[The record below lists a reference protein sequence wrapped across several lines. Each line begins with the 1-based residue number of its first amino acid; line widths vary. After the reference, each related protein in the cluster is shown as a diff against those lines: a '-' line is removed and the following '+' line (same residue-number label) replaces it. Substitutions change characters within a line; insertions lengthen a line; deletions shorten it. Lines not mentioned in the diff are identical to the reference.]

1 MGERVE
7 TSTHLTGAA
16 IMSTSVKTS
25 AHHTGADIS
34 KRIQAKLNVKKK
46 ILAFMGTPVKTF
58 AHHTRADI
66 SKRIQA
72 KLNVKKKDIKDKR
85 EKKYWPAWV
94 PPYNPPFTI
103 PWPTFQR
110 GYKQG

>member
-34 KRIQAKLNVKKK
+34 KRIQAKPNVKKK
-46 ILAFMGTPVKTF
+46 KLAFTGAPVKTS
-58 AHHTRADI
+58 ASHARVD
-66 SKRIQA
+66 SPCR
-72 KLNVKKKDIKDKR
+72 V
-85 EKKYWPAWV
+85 
-94 PPYNPPFTI
+94 
-103 PWPTFQR
+103 
-110 GYKQG
+110 